1 MRFGEIAAAALQR
14 PCKHPEEVPVHAQR
28 MRVGKFGVCL
38 AFHVGD
44 T

>member
-1 MRFGEIAAAALQR
+1 MDISEVALACLEA
-14 PCKHPEEVPVHAQR
+14 PCRVPEEVPVHGQR
-28 MRVGKFGVCL
+28 MKVGKFVVLL

>member
-1 MRFGEIAAAALQR
+1 MTFPKAAALALQN
-14 PCKHPEEVPVHAQR
+14 PCKFPEEVPVHGQR
-28 MRVGKFGVCL
+28 MRLGKFAVIL

>member
-1 MRFGEIAAAALQR
+1 MKFGEVAALALQN
-14 PCKHPEEVPVHAQR
+14 PCKHPEEVPVGGQKMR
-28 MRVGKFGVCL
+28 MGKFGVIL